1 MAVASIACWGIG
13 IAGLVLGANIGFLTL
28 AIVKADK
35 PIKSKWR
42 SPLPKVE
49 AALAWAQ
56 VRAPYDLIEEAV
68 SEYSSAFDR
77 EMFVAAKQE
86 HQEDGATWSIPIYAW
101 RNAL

>member
-13 IAGLVLGANIGFLTL
+13 ITGIMLGACVGFLIF
-28 AIVKADK
+28 AILNAGEQADYRER
-35 PIKSKWR
+35 P
-42 SPLPKVE
+42 PLPKVE

-77 EMFVAAKQE
+77 EMFLAAEQE